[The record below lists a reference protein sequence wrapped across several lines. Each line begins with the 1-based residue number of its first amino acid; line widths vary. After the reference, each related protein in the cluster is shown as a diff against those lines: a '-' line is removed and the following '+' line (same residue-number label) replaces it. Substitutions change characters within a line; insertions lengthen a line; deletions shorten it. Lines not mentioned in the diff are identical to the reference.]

1 MNDLAIYGGWRRGCL
16 WLLAIVLS
24 VAASTSAHAQQT
36 PRYVVPKTENGQP
49 DFQGIWVTAFLTTM
63 ERPAGV
69 ESLTLSTEQ
78 ARGLVEKMVANR
90 PKVIDPDAL
99 IHDIRQLAIVKGEAR
114 SSVIV
119 DPQDGKL
126 PFTTAGLELSTRVQ
140 TRDRNGFDNVEER
153 PLAERCLE
161 NLGYAPMRAVPVL
174 LPRQIV
180 QTRDYLVISS
190 EDSSGPRIIAIGGKP
205 IADSL
210 RSIGGYSVGRWEGET
225 LVVET
230 SHLRA
235 DDPSRT
241 VNGRPLVISRQTRIT
256 ERFTR
261 VSPTELFYRFTI
273 EDPALY
279 TQPWSG
285 EFSMTRY
292 DGPIFEYACHEG
304 NYSLA
309 NVLRGARVLEKLAE
323 K

>member
-1 MNDLAIYGGWRRGCL
+1 MYNIAAYGGWRRSCL
-16 WLLAIVLS
+16 WLLGIVLS
-24 VAASTSAHAQQT
+24 VGAAVPRAQQT
-36 PRYVVPKTENGQP
+36 PRYTVPKTENGQP
-49 DFQGIWVTAFLTTM
+49 DFQGVWSTAFLTMM

-69 ESLTLSTEQ
+69 ESLTLTPEQ
-78 ARGLVEKMVANR
+78 ARGLVEQMVANR

-99 IHDIRQLAIVKGEAR
+99 IHDIRQLAIVKGEQR
-114 SSVIV
+114 TSVIV
-119 DPQDGKL
+119 DPPDGKL
-126 PFTTAGLELSTRVQ
+126 PFTPAGLELATRVQ
-140 TRDRNGFDNVEER
+140 TRDRESFDNVEER
-153 PLAERCLE
+153 PLSERCLE
-161 NLGYAPMRAVPVL
+161 NLGYAPMRSVPVF

-180 QTRDYLVISS
+180 QTRDYVVISS
-190 EDSSGPRIIAIGGKP
+190 EDSSGPRIIP
-205 IADSL
+205 IEGQPVADSV
-210 RSIGGYSVGRWEGET
+210 RSIGGYSVGRWEGDT

-230 SHLRA
+230 SHLLA
-235 DDPSRT
+235 DDPSRG

-273 EDPALY
+273 EDPTLY

-304 NYSLA
+304 NYSLT

>member
-1 MNDLAIYGGWRRGCL
+1 MTRRLRQFTILMC
-16 WLLAIVLS
+16 
-24 VAASTSAHAQQT
+24 VAASTSLAAQQT
-36 PRYVVPKTENGQP
+36 ERYKVPKTEHGHP
-49 DFQGIWVTAFLTTM
+49 DFQGVWFTGFLTMM

-69 ESLTLSTEQ
+69 EPLVLGDEA
-78 ARGLVEKMVANR
+78 ARGLVEKIVANR
-90 PKVIDPDAL
+90 PALIDPDAL
-99 IHDIRQLAIVKGEAR
+99 IHDFRELAIVKGEHR
-114 SSVIV
+114 TSIV
-119 DPQDGKL
+119 VEPNDGKI
-126 PFTTAGLELSTRVQ
+126 PYSPAGLALSKEVQ
-140 TRDRNGFDNVEER
+140 TRDDQKFDNVEER

-190 EDSSGPRIIAIGGKP
+190 EDSSGPRIIQVGGKP
-205 IADSL
+205 GPAAA
-210 RSIGGYSVGRWEGET
+210 RSIGGYSVGWWEGDT

-230 SHLRA
+230 SQLRA
-235 DDPSRT
+235 DYPART
-241 VNGRPLVISRQTRIT
+241 VVGRPLVISRQTRIV
-256 ERFTR
+256 ERFAR

-273 EDPALY
+273 EDPGLY

-304 NYSLA
+304 NYSLT
-309 NVLRGARVLEKLAE
+309 NILRGGRVLDQLAGA